1 MKYLIMVIFTFG
13 ILSVM
18 DSGSLLAQD
27 KTPIIHKREVKQN
40 NRIKEGV
47 KTGQLTKGEAKY
59 LQQEQ
64 KEIRKSKRV
73 AKQDGK
79 VTKGERRMI
88 KSEQNQANK
97 DIYKLKH
104 NKKVAK

>member
-1 MKYLIMVIFTFG
+1 MKYLILVIIALG
-13 ILSVM
+13 VLSTVT
-18 DSGSLLAQD
+18 SAQE
-27 KTPIIHKREVKQN
+27 KTPIINKREVRQEK
-40 NRIKEGV
+40 RIKEGV